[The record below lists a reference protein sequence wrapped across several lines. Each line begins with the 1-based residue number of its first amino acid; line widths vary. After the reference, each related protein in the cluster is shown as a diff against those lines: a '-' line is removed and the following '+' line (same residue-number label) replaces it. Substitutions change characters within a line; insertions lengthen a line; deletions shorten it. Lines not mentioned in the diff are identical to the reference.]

1 MVTLLFSSLLL
12 LGLIAIALYFW
23 QKPANNTQAVE
34 LPPPP
39 PVSMGDLFAQ
49 EQPVQL
55 APAAEE
61 QPEPDTT
68 EHAGA
73 VVAVQADNL
82 IESWRESRDR
92 QSTARML
99 HAAALS
105 DDAQTYREAVD
116 AVLHDWLE
124 RKIPDLSPT
133 ELLALFNG
141 EFWVLSAKTRS
152 SGAGFLLKRT
162 LSSAKRTLER
172 VN

>member
-39 PVSMGDLFAQ
+39 PVSVGDLFAQ
-49 EQPVQL
+49 KPPVQL

-68 EHAGA
+68 ELAGA
-73 VVAVQADNL
+73 VVTVQADNL
-82 IESWRESRDR
+82 IKTWRESPDR

-99 HAAALS
+99 HAAALT
-105 DDAQTYREAVD
+105 DDAETYRKAVD
-116 AVLHDWLE
+116 AVLHDWLD
-124 RKIPDLSPT
+124 RRIPDLSAT
-133 ELLALFNG
+133 ELLALVNG

-162 LSSAKRTLER
+162 LSTAKRKLEH